1 MKKLINSITYT
12 QTIKKSVFI
21 TNLIPVFSV
30 DDAKEQLK
38 EIKKKHYD
46 ATHNCY
52 SYIISSDNDSIK
64 YSDDGE
70 PSQTAGIVIYNVL
83 EKNDLTNI
91 LAIVTRY
98 YGGIKLGAGG
108 LIRAYSTSISE
119 ALKLATIEEI
129 IDYQYYKIV
138 TDYETA
144 NILNRFLENYN
155 IIDKNFQTKVT
166 LIFKIIAS
174 EATQFLEQATN
185 YSKGEAEISL
195 LDDSIYNKNL

>member
-1 MKKLINSITYT
+1 MKKLKNSITYT
-12 QTIKKSVFI
+12 QTIRKSVFI
-21 TNLIPVFSV
+21 TNLIPVTSV
-30 DDAKEQLK
+30 DDAKNQLK

-52 SYIISSDNDSIK
+52 SYIISGENDGIK

-91 LAIVTRY
+91 IAIVTRY
-98 YGGIKLGAGG
+98 YGGTKLGAGG
-108 LIRAYSTSISE
+108 LIRAYSSSISE

-129 IDYQYYKIV
+129 IDYQYYKII

-144 NILNRFLENYN
+144 NILIRYLEDYQ
-155 IIDKNFQTKVT
+155 IIDKIFQEEVT
-166 LIFKIIAS
+166 LLFKIKPS
-174 EATQFLEQATN
+174 QTNEFLEKATN
-185 YSKGEAEISL
+185 YSKGDAEISL
-195 LDDSIYNKNL
+195 LENYN

>member
-91 LAIVTRY
+91 IAIVTRY
-98 YGGIKLGAGG
+98 YGGTKLGAGG
-108 LIRAYSTSISE
+108 LIRAYSSSISE
-119 ALKLATIEEI
+119 ALKIAQIEEI
-129 IDYQYYKIV
+129 IDYKYYKIS

-144 NILNRFLENYN
+144 NVLIRYLDNYS
-155 IIDKNFQTKVT
+155 IIDKAFQTKVS
-166 LIFKIIAS
+166 LIFKIKES
-174 EATQFLEQATN
+174 ELTEFLEQVTN
-185 YSKGEAEISL
+185 YSKGNAIITL
-195 LDDSIYNKNL
+195 LKNGS